1 MICVYILTLTEAVEL
16 KDCLMALVDDQ
27 QKLSSQT
34 AKSTLSALRLSQRLV
49 ILERYL
55 ISLTH
60 SMMEEKYKVRW
71 KSPPSPLLSAVDN
84 KRYEIKVSATKVV
97 RAADIT
103 ITITV

>member
-1 MICVYILTLTEAVEL
+1 
-16 KDCLMALVDDQ
+16 MALVDDQ

-34 AKSTLSALRLSQRLV
+34 AKSTLSSLRLSQRLV

-71 KSPPSPLLSAVDN
+71 KSPPSPPLSAIDN
-84 KRYEIKVSATKVV
+84 KRFEKRALIEVGLPFKLLRLEAMEIMV
-97 RAADIT
+97 
-103 ITITV
+103 

>member
-1 MICVYILTLTEAVEL
+1 LR
-16 KDCLMALVDDQ
+16 DCLMALVDDQ

-60 SMMEEKYKVRW
+60 SMMEE
-71 KSPPSPLLSAVDN
+71 
-84 KRYEIKVSATKVV
+84 
-97 RAADIT
+97 
-103 ITITV
+103 

>member
-1 MICVYILTLTEAVEL
+1 
-16 KDCLMALVDDQ
+16 MALVDDQ

-34 AKSTLSALRLSQRLV
+34 AKSALSALRLSQRLV

-71 KSPPSPLLSAVDN
+71 KSPPSPPLSAIDN
-84 KRYEIKVSATKVV
+84 KRYEKNSFDLKL
-97 RAADIT
+97 DYLLN
-103 ITITV
+103 

>member
-1 MICVYILTLTEAVEL
+1 MFNHYLCIYSIICTEPGEL

-34 AKSTLSALRLSQRLV
+34 AKSTLSSLRLSQRLV

-71 KSPPSPLLSAVDN
+71 KSPPSPPLSAIDN
-84 KRYEIKVSATKVV
+84 KRFEKKSF
-97 RAADIT
+97 D
-103 ITITV
+103 

>member
-1 MICVYILTLTEAVEL
+1 
-16 KDCLMALVDDQ
+16 MALIDDQ

-34 AKSTLSALRLSQRLV
+34 AKSTLSSLRLSQRLV

-71 KSPPSPLLSAVDN
+71 KSPPSPPLSVVDN
-84 KRYEIKVSATKVV
+84 KRYQNNKLWLNKKVTFKLGINMSFCFQRSAGQ
-97 RAADIT
+97 
-103 ITITV
+103 